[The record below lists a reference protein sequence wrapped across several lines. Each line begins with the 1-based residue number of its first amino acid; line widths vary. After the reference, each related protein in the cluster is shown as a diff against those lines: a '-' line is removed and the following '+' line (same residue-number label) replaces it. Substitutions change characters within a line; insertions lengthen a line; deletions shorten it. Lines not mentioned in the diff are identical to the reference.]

1 MKITQP
7 YCHPGCYWLQ
17 PWLPCSALPCS
28 ALPCSTLPCSTLP
41 CSALPCSTT
50 VVATLF
56 RKLARRLH
64 PSPQPS
70 PSLKD
75 SLFLPPPPP
84 VLDFFFFFEGFLF
97 DFWIF
102 YKSLQ
107 LIFSWALGA
116 FRGRLL
122 L

>member
-1 MKITQP
+1 MKIKQP

-28 ALPCSTLPCSTLP
+28 TLPCSTLPCSTLP

-75 SLFLPPPPP
+75 SLFLTT
-84 VLDFFFFFEGFLF
+84 L
-97 DFWIF
+97 
-102 YKSLQ
+102 SLPSLSQ
-107 LIFSWALGA
+107 LSRPIQTSPTQL
-116 FRGRLL
+116 R
-122 L
+122 